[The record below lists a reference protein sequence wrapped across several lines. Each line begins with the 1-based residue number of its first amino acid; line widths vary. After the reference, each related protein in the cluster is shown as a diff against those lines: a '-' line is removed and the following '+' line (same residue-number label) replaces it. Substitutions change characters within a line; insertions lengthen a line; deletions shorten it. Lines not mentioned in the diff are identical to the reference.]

1 MFIARKWKAVGL
13 LAYVFA
19 SSPNFSAGEPVCNK
33 RTKQSPSGAMAAIF
47 GAKYNPKPLPE

>member
-47 GAKYNPKPLPE
+47 GANYNPKPLPE